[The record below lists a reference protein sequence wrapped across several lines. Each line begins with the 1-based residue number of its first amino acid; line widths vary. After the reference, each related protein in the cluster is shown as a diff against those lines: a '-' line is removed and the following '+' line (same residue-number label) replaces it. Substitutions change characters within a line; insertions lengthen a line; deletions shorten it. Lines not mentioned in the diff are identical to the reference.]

1 MGFRDGSVGKQPAC
15 KAGDTGDV
23 GLIPGS
29 GGPPGGGNGNPLEYS
44 FLKIPINRGAWAGYS
59 SKGHKEL
66 DMTDRLKTHLFN
78 HISPISSALEPYMF
92 SAYHW
97 TTQTILIILESC

>member
-1 MGFRDGSVGKQPAC
+1 MCFRGYLGIPGGSVVENLPAT
-15 KAGDTGDV
+15 AGDTRDS

-59 SKGHKEL
+59 SKGHKEA
-66 DMTDRLKTHLFN
+66 DTNEHTHVHIHRHYINMLFR
-78 HISPISSALEPYMF
+78 
-92 SAYHW
+92 
-97 TTQTILIILESC
+97 